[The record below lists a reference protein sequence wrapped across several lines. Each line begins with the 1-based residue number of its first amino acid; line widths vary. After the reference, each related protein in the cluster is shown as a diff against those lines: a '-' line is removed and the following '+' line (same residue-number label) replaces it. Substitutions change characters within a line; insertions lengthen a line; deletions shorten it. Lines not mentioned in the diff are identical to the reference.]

1 MSDHAESGHTE
12 SGHTESGHTESARTD
27 GELLDA
33 AIAVLAGE
41 ELAPIVEMVLVARY
55 GAYEAHAVDGSVRF
69 VRESG
74 PHDPGDDTPAPP
86 ARDWSFR
93 VESQSGRDPLGDQAT
108 DRFAGLASEI
118 ENRFPDRTA
127 NAYPFAFE
135 QVAQLFDHPAAPDL
149 CVVHTASHHW
159 ADMGGHIGE
168 HGSLGAVQCRAPFIA
183 SGPGFRRDGTVAGV
197 DAQLTDIAPTVLALL
212 GHDPGEL
219 RGADGE
225 PIDAVLDRDAIARG
239 DGPDHVVGFL
249 LDGCNPNVLYDA
261 VAAGDA
267 PNIASLLDGGTALR
281 DGIVSSLPTVTL
293 PNHTTIIT
301 GRHPGHHGILH
312 NAWWDRRRGEQ
323 VVTNS
328 PETWA
333 TAMESLLPGTDSIHL
348 ALRRL
353 EPACFTASVNEPADH
368 GAHYSTFDLM
378 RRGVRVEFPRS
389 AEGLPHATEMFV
401 RPVKDYALF
410 SQVDH
415 HGATQAVSILEG
427 SYLGTDYPLPR
438 FLWMNFALT
447 DTAFHEGGPHSEIA
461 RASIRDTD
469 GRLGEVLAALER
481 RGVRDRTAVFL
492 CADHG
497 MEASDPSVA
506 GDWSPALTAAGI
518 ECRDEAFGFLYLGVG
533 RS

>member
-41 ELAPIVEMVLVARY
+41 ELAPIVEMVLVARD

-506 GDWSPALTAAGI
+506 GDWSPALAAAGI

>member
-1 MSDHAESGHTE
+1 MTRIDDD
-12 SGHTESGHTESARTD
+12 R
-27 GELLDA
+27 LDA
-33 AIAVLAGE
+33 AIGILTADALSS
-41 ELAPIVEMVLVARY
+41 IVEMVLVSRD
-55 GAYEAHAVDGSVRF
+55 GGYEAHAVDGSVRF
-69 VRESG
+69 VR
-74 PHDPGDDTPAPP
+74 DPGADSGRDVGVATP
-86 ARDWSFR
+86 ARDWTFR
-93 VESQSGRDPLGDQAT
+93 VDAVTGRDPLGDQAT
-108 DRFAGLASEI
+108 DRFAGLSAEMDH
-118 ENRFPDRTA
+118 RFPDRTA

-159 ADMGGHIGE
+159 AELGGHIGE
-168 HGSLGAVQCRAPFIA
+168 HGSMGAVQCRAPLIA
-183 SGPGFRRDGTVAGV
+183 SGPGFRSDGLVSGV
-197 DAQLTDIAPTVLALL
+197 EAQLTDIAPTVLALL
-212 GHDPGEL
+212 GHDPAEL

-225 PIDAVLDRDAIARG
+225 PIEAILDREAILRG
-239 DGPDHVVGFL
+239 GGPDHVVGFL

-261 VAAGDA
+261 VSSGEA
-267 PNIASLLDGGTALR
+267 PNIATLLEDGTALR

-312 NAWWDRRRGEQ
+312 NAWWDRSLARQ

-333 TAMESLLPGTDSIHL
+333 TAMDALLPGTDSIHL
-348 ALRRL
+348 ALQRL
-353 EPACFTASVNEPADH
+353 EPGCFTASVNEPADH
-368 GAHYSTFDLM
+368 GAGYSTFDLM
-378 RRGVRVEFPRS
+378 RRGVRVEFPRT

-410 SQVDH
+410 TQVDH
-415 HGATQAVSILEG
+415 HGATQAVSILDG

-447 DTAFHEGGPHSEIA
+447 DTAFHEGGPHSDIA

-469 GRLGEVLAALER
+469 GRIGEVLAALGR
-481 RGVRDRTAVFL
+481 RGIRDRTAVFL

-497 MEASDPSVA
+497 MEESDPGVG
-506 GDWSPALTAAGI
+506 GDWSPALAAAGI

-533 RS
+533 RD

>member
-1 MSDHAESGHTE
+1 
-12 SGHTESGHTESARTD
+12 
-27 GELLDA
+27 
-33 AIAVLAGE
+33 
-41 ELAPIVEMVLVARY
+41 MVLVARY

-323 VVTNS
+323 VVTTS

-506 GDWSPALTAAGI
+506 GDWSPALAAAGI